1 VKSAVRYSVPVRLAF
16 AAATLALLTRCAPPP
31 PPPTPEPEPVPVGDL
46 DIKGAAAH
54 IVREFAEQFVA
65 VAGTRIITIDPMLDR
80 ATGQQTGVTRIL
92 EAEVGPAIAEHLPA
106 ATLVRFDGE
115 GAAQARY
122 VVSGTVAAGGSAG
135 RYTAHVSV
143 TDRQTGLVVAQS
155 SAPFVQAGLDG
166 SPTRFY
172 SESPV
177 LVRDRST
184 DGYVRTA
191 ETTAGRAADSLYI
204 AQLSTAA
211 LLAEALAAFNA
222 ERWDEAL
229 TMYRA
234 AAQRPDGQQLRTFN
248 GVYLSSIKLRR
259 ARDAEDAFGK
269 IAELGLATNNLSV
282 KLLFRPGSATEFW
295 QGPEFSAV
303 YPMWIRQIAR
313 AAQTARSCLNVVGHT
328 SRTGTEAVNDRLS
341 VARAETVKRLLEAQV
356 RALAPRLRASG
367 VGYRENVVGT
377 GTDDASDAPDRRV
390 EFKVVDCPAR

>member
-1 VKSAVRYSVPVRLAF
+1 
-16 AAATLALLTRCAPPP
+16 
-31 PPPTPEPEPVPVGDL
+31 VPVGDL
-46 DIKGAAAH
+46 DLKGAAER
-54 IVREFAEQFVA
+54 IVREVAEQFGG
-65 VAGTRIITIDPMLDR
+65 AGTRIITIDPMLDR
-80 ATGQQTGVTRIL
+80 ATGQQTGVTRAL

-106 ATLVRFDGE
+106 ATLVPFNGE
-115 GAAQARY
+115 GAAQARF
-122 VVSGTVAAGGSAG
+122 VVTGTVAAGDSAG

-155 SAPFVQAGLDG
+155 SAPFVQGGLDG

-191 ETTAGRAADSLYI
+191 ETGAGRAADSVYI

-211 LLAEALAAFNA
+211 VLSQALTAFNA
-222 ERWDEAL
+222 ERWEEAL

-248 GVYLSSIKLRR
+248 GVYLASIKLRR
-259 ARDAEDAFGK
+259 TRDAEEAFGK
-269 IAELGLATNNLSV
+269 IAEIGLATNNLSA

-295 QGPEFSAV
+295 PGPEHSAI

-313 AAQTARSCLNVVGHT
+313 AAQASRSCVNIVGHT

-341 VARAETVKRLLEAQV
+341 VARAETVKRLLEAQA

-377 GTDDASDAPDRRV
+377 GTDDVRDAPDRRV